1 MPENPVKIGVSSMFC
16 VKMMLIPGAVPF
28 SDLRRQKKGQISVQE
43 KMSRK
48 MVFLG
53 RIQGGERFGSEKGRW
68 TRTQFPYIYI
78 YIYVDIDI

>member
-1 MPENPVKIGVSSMFC
+1 MPENPIKIGVSSMFC

-28 SDLRRQKKGQISVQE
+28 SDLRSQKKGQISVQQ

-48 MVFLG
+48 MAFFLG

-68 TRTQFPYIYI
+68 LR
-78 YIYVDIDI
+78 